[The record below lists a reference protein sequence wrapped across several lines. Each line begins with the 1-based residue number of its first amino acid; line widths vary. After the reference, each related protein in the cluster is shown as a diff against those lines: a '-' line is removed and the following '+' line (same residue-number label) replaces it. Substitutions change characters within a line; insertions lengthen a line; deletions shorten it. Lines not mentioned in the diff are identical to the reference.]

1 MVLDR
6 VLQSKREEVEARR
19 ARVPL
24 QELRAL
30 VRDLNPP
37 LDFRKAISREGRA
50 VKVIAEVKKA
60 SPSSGI
66 LREDFSPADLA
77 RSYARAGAAAISVL
91 TDGPFFQGSLLH
103 LQEVR
108 SAVALPLL
116 RKDFVI
122 DPYQIYEAR
131 AFSADA
137 VLLIAAVL
145 EFDRLREYLD
155 LASVLQLH
163 SLVEVHDD
171 EELFRAIEAGAPT
184 IGINNRDLRTF
195 QVSLDVTFSLL
206 RLIPDGK
213 VVVSESGIA
222 SRAEVRR
229 LAEAGVD
236 AILVGEAL
244 LRALD
249 VEAKL
254 RELLL

>member
-1 MVLDR
+1 M
-6 VLQSKREEVEARR
+6 
-19 ARVPL
+19 PL
-24 QELRAL
+24 QELRAA
-30 VRDLNPP
+30 VRDLDPP

-66 LREDFSPADLA
+66 LREDFSPMDLA

-108 SAVALPLL
+108 GAVALPLL

-137 VLLIAAVL
+137 ILLIAAVL

-155 LASVLQLH
+155 LASALQLH

-184 IGINNRDLRTF
+184 IGINNRDLKTF

-206 RLIPDGK
+206 RLIPNGK

-222 SRAEVRR
+222 SRADVERVRR
-229 LAEAGVD
+229 AGAD
-236 AILVGEAL
+236 AVLVGEAL
-244 LRALD
+244 VTAPD
-249 VEAKL
+249 PAAKIH
-254 RELLL
+254 ELLAPAIESLHAR